1 MTNSSYWKQRL
12 AEEEAWQAKQIEA
25 DTNFDKLIEQRYRNV
40 INDIEDL
47 IDREVNRLSEKTG
60 TNYSQMMKQVTT
72 GDIERYEKEA
82 KELVKQAEGMRKSGK
97 KVSYKDFTDEEN
109 LRMKIY
115 NATMRINRLEYL
127 KSMTGAYL
135 THVTMDIS
143 DDLRKRLTN
152 EVIAEQKRQ
161 AGLLG
166 KFLPDYD
173 FKASYSTQSIVMQSM
188 AGANWSQRLWRSQD
202 TLKASLDRVLTTGFV
217 TGEHPRVL
225 ARKLKDQVAS
235 TVKNSTYVT
244 ERLARTESA
253 RVQYDVQYK
262 GIKDNGFKQAWYFA
276 ERRACKIC
284 QAFAD
289 KKTPGEEDGV
299 YDLKD
304 VPRIPMDTHPNCRCS
319 ISSYIGEAALDE
331 FIQQQGINNNAK
343 VGASVRHWFD
353 DDQVK
358 EIQKL
363 IEKAPTPVREMWN
376 KYTMRSRIDGIDSDS
391 SYYNPA
397 TNSVTF
403 NIDSVLATGKQDW
416 RTKYSTFFHE
426 FGHFIDHNTCENP
439 ALNQISA
446 ARNAITT
453 IRQDYDDLLAPYL
466 KEIGN
471 MSLEEQKKACK
482 DVGEYFPKTSK
493 RTGKLQPKYQK
504 FVADY
509 RLSKDLIKDIKG
521 NLDDPKRYYE
531 AISGFSDVL
540 QGISNSQI
548 RLGIG
553 HSPSYYRGYS
563 GKVKLC
569 TEWFANMLAAKMT
582 GDRSLAV
589 FEKYM
594 PNSCKL
600 FDDLVKEINEH
611 EVGFIK

>member
-25 DTNFDKLIEQRYRNV
+25 DTDFDKLIETRYRNV

-47 IDREVNRLSEKTG
+47 IDREVSRLSEKTG
-60 TNYSQMMKQVTT
+60 TNYSQMMTQVTT

-127 KSMTGAYL
+127 KSMTGVYL

-143 DDLRKRLTN
+143 DDLRKKLTN

-299 YDLKD
+299 YDLED

-319 ISSYIGEAALDE
+319 ISSYIGESVIDELANNKNLQSTYLNERMAKTLGPKHSEEIAKTLDKAPDTIKKFWTKFKDKLKIVDWQKGKGTDAYNPLKGGVTFYE
-331 FIQQQGINNNAK
+331 KSFN
-343 VGASVRHWFD
+343 WD
-353 DDQVK
+353 DD
-358 EIQKL
+358 
-363 IEKAPTPVREMWN
+363 PTY
-376 KYTMRSRIDGIDSDS
+376 YTKKND
-391 SYYNPA
+391 
-397 TNSVTF
+397 V
-403 NIDSVLATGKQDW
+403 
-416 RTKYSTFFHE
+416 FFHE
-426 FGHFIDHNTCENP
+426 LGHMLDHISAPMAPTFFEDLQKTISKPLVKYIDEDWDDLVNSRYQDIVKNLKFSEFRDGKGQVEGKPGRWVRVKKDGTPTVATLKQLKAEAKYDIISDMNQELKDVSLQEKGDISDVLSGLGNGY
-439 ALNQISA
+439 ALNVGHSA
-446 ARNAITT
+446 SYWERGGDRARGSEAFAELTSAMINNPGSAK
-453 IRQDYDDLLAPYL
+453 LF
-466 KEIGN
+466 
-471 MSLEEQKKACK
+471 KK
-482 DVGEYFPKTSK
+482 YFPKT
-493 RTGKLQPKYQK
+493 
-504 FVADY
+504 VA
-509 RLSKDLIKDIKG
+509 K
-521 NLDDPKRYYE
+521 YYE
-531 AISGFSDVL
+531 ILEGVL
-540 QGISNSQI
+540 KNG
-548 RLGIG
+548 
-553 HSPSYYRGYS
+553 
-563 GKVKLC
+563 
-569 TEWFANMLAAKMT
+569 
-582 GDRSLAV
+582 
-589 FEKYM
+589 
-594 PNSCKL
+594 
-600 FDDLVKEINEH
+600 
-611 EVGFIK
+611 